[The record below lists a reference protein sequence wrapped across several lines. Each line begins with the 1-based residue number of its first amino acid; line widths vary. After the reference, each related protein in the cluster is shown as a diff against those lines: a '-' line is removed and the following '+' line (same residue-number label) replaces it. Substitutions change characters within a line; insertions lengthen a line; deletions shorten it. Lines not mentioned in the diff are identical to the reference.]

1 MTCGVSCCVGNPN
14 KPDYLAGPGRDT
26 GTIEVLKGTNL
37 TVECVADTFNP
48 NVSYSWTHP
57 SGIRNS
63 RSECFSLLYA
73 VMYCDNVNLYYVPMF

>member
-1 MTCGVSCCVGNPN
+1 MTCGVSCCVGNPE
-14 KPDYLAGPGRDT
+14 KTDYLAGPGQDT
-26 GTIEVLKGTNL
+26 DTIEVLKGTNL

-73 VMYCDNVNLYYVPMF
+73 DMYCDNVNLYYVPMF